1 VERVVRA
8 DPATDDADVPVCG
21 CMTGILRTGGE
32 GVPKEPDLALNM
44 GFPAESIVFLLC
56 GGAETRREAAR
67 EGMEVDM
74 RFAALDGSGTG
85 VALGERFVLEE
96 DCKLGPIWTKQDARY

>member
-1 VERVVRA
+1 
-8 DPATDDADVPVCG
+8 
-21 CMTGILRTGGE
+21 MTGILRTGGE

-74 RFAALDGSGTG
+74 RFAALDGGGTG